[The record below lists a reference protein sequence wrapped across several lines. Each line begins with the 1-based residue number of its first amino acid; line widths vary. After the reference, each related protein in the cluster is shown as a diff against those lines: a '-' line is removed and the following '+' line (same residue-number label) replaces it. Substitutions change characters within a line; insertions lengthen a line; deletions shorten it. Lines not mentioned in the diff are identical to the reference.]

1 MKFFVLS
8 LACISPVVL
17 LAQEVPGAR
26 PSPTPTVSSPVSAF
40 SVPPPDEGSVFF
52 AERLDAKFTL
62 SREGQAQLAVDE
74 VAEYPRAKGSP
85 DSVTT
90 MFTRFFTDMFASIR
104 LGRLRAEPTTQTL
117 KVEPTEFSLAERRE
131 LDTTYTVR
139 NNAKKLLRLDFNTTQ
154 RIDILTFDPSGKIV
168 EKWSEDRLF
177 LLQEGVV
184 IVNPKERIEYSEKVA
199 TREMK
204 PLEPYTIKADI
215 IGYPD
220 YSAEAIVS
228 PAP

>member
-1 MKFFVLS
+1 MKFLALS
-8 LACISPVVL
+8 FACIWPVVL
-17 LAQEVPGAR
+17 VAQEVPGAR
-26 PSPTPTVSSPVSAF
+26 PSPTPAASNPVAAF

-52 AERLDAKFTL
+52 AERQDAKFTL
-62 SREGQAQLAVDE
+62 SREGQAQLAADE

-90 MFTRFFTDMFASIR
+90 KFTRFFTDMFASIR

-131 LDTTYTVR
+131 LDATYTVR

-154 RIDILTFDPSGKIV
+154 RIDILTFDPSGKTV

-177 LLQEGVV
+177 LLQDGVV

-204 PLEPYTIKADI
+204 PREPYTIKADI
-215 IGYPD
+215 MGYPN
-220 YSAEAIVS
+220 YSAEAIVT

>member
-1 MKFFVLS
+1 MKFLALS
-8 LACISPVVL
+8 VACILPGFV

-26 PSPTPTVSSPVSAF
+26 PSPSPAASNPVSAF

-52 AERLDAKFTL
+52 AERQEAKFTL
-62 SREGQAQLAVDE
+62 SREGQTELALNQ

-90 MFTRFFTDMFASIR
+90 MFTRFFTDMFSSIR
-104 LGRLRAEPTTQTL
+104 LGRMRAEPTTQSL
-117 KVEPTEFSLAERRE
+117 KVEPSEFSLAERRE
-131 LDTTYTVR
+131 LDTTYVVR
-139 NNAKKLLRLDFNTTQ
+139 NNAKKILRLDFNTSQ
-154 RIDILTFDPSGKIV
+154 RIDMLTFDPSGKII

-199 TREMK
+199 TRDMK
-204 PLEPYTIKADI
+204 AREPYTIKADI
-215 IGYPD
+215 VGYPD
-220 YSAEAIVS
+220 YSAEATVTPS
-228 PAP
+228 P

>member
-1 MKFFVLS
+1 MKFLFLL

-17 LAQEVPGAR
+17 LAQEVPGAK
-26 PSPTPTVSSPVSAF
+26 PSPTPAVSYPVAAF

-52 AERLDAKFTL
+52 AERQNAKFKL
-62 SREGQAQLAVDE
+62 SREGQAEAALGE

-90 MFTRFFTDMFASIR
+90 IFTRFFTDMFASIR
-104 LGRLRAEPTTQTL
+104 LGRIRPQPTTQAL
-117 KVEPTEFSLAERRE
+117 KVEPTEFSLSERRE

-168 EKWSEDRLF
+168 
-177 LLQEGVV
+177 
-184 IVNPKERIEYSEKVA
+184 
-199 TREMK
+199 
-204 PLEPYTIKADI
+204 
-215 IGYPD
+215 
-220 YSAEAIVS
+220 
-228 PAP
+228 

>member
-1 MKFFVLS
+1 MKLLALS
-8 LACISPVVL
+8 VACILPAVL

-26 PSPTPTVSSPVSAF
+26 PSPTPAVSYPSSAF
-40 SVPPPDEGSVFF
+40 SLPPPDEGSVFF
-52 AERLDAKFTL
+52 AERQDAKFTL
-62 SREGQAQLAVDE
+62 SREGQARLAEDE

-104 LGRLRAEPTTQTL
+104 LGRLRPEPTTETL
-117 KVEPTEFSLAERRE
+117 KVEPSEFSLAERRE
-131 LDTTYTVR
+131 LDSIYTVR
-139 NNAKKLLRLDFNTTQ
+139 NNAKKILRLDFNTTQ
-154 RIDILTFDPSGKIV
+154 RIDILTFDPSGKII

-199 TREMK
+199 TRDMK

-215 IGYPD
+215 VGYPD
-220 YSAEAIVS
+220 YSAEAIVTPS
-228 PAP
+228 P